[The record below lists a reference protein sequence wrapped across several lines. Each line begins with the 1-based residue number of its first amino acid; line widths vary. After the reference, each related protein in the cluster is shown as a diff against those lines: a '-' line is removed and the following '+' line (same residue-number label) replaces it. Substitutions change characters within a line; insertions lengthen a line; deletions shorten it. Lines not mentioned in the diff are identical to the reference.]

1 MDAEL
6 ENFEPPH
13 IQNFALVDKP
23 KQTWE
28 TPTLRIA
35 KTEDTAS
42 GGLSSFFENT
52 NYYPATPS
60 VS

>member
-1 MDAEL
+1 MDPAFETTETLQEQDLQEL
-6 ENFEPPH
+6 ENAKR
-13 IQNFALVDKP
+13 IWK
-23 KQTWE
+23 

-35 KTEDTAS
+35 NTEDTAS

-52 NYYPATPS
+52 NYYPTTAS